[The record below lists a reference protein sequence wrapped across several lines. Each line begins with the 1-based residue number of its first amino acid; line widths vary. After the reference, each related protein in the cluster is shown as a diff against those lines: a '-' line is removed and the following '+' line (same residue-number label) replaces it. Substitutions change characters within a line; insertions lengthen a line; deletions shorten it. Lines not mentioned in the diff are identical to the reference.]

1 MYVITFIIFILTLQ
15 STLTQIDLQL
25 ASVIV
30 CHSFQ

>member
-1 MYVITFIIFILTLQ
+1 MYVITVIIFILTLQ

-30 CHSFQ
+30 WHPFQ

>member
-1 MYVITFIIFILTLQ
+1 MYVITVIICILTLQ

-30 CHSFQ
+30 CHPFQ